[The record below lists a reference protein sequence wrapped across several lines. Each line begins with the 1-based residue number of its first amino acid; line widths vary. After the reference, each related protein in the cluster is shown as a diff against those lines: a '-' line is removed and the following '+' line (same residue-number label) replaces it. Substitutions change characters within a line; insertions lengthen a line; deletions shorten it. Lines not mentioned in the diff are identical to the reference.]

1 MIQFLKFGTVG
12 IFNTL
17 ITIVTFAVLVY
28 IGLNYILANIFAY
41 ALGVL
46 NSFYWNKNWVFK
58 AKSDSNKLLLKFIT
72 VNLVTLI
79 INTSILYFLV
89 NLLSLNTYLSQII
102 ATGIGL
108 IFNFVLNKKWTFE
121 TQMII
126 K

>member
-121 TQMII
+121 TQNDN
-126 K
+126 